1 MITRTY
7 RSNKE
12 RTRRPTTVSI
22 DGARLRELRLSMGLS
37 QEQVGTAVGRTKM
50 WVSQVEMEKTMPS
63 IDATMA
69 LQEFFGVAAA
79 DYGAIAVE
87 VGE

>member
-1 MITRTY
+1 MLVRTY
-7 RSNKE
+7 RSDKE

-37 QEQVGTAVGRTKM
+37 QEQVGAAVGRTKM

-63 IDATMA
+63 IEASLA
-69 LQEFFGVAAA
+69 LQEFFGIAAA
-79 DYGAIAVE
+79 DCGALLVE
-87 VGE
+87 VQG